1 MIPVKKDGIVQSI
14 EQLGNLQNQ
23 IASSN
28 LDTNN
33 PSLELAEWLA
43 GIPMIY
49 HPWGLQADAI
59 RFKNSLQENA
69 KIHVMAK
76 DVIEACHNGI
86 VSWKKQSKCKTY
98 LDSR

>member
-49 HPWGLQADAI
+49 YPWELKVATI
-59 RFKNSLQENA
+59 RFKNSLQE
-69 KIHVMAK
+69 KCQ
-76 DVIEACHNGI
+76 DSCHG
-86 VSWKKQSKCKTY
+86 KRCH
-98 LDSR
+98 